1 MLLRSA
7 RSSNRH
13 LSISYAAWPIFRLL
27 PISLENRRFVRR
39 FYNFCRSFPIP
50 INFLTYYRWLQHLSG
65 YTLISCS
72 LNYRVWEKLTHQHRS
87 ERGFVVTWLQRG
99 ENGGGKKQ
107 RCIVKMKKS
116 SRWFVYERR
125 GETRG
130 KNRAAFVAS
139 ICYSRCTVF
148 RSVRP
153 LILIH
158 KHGQSYT
165 VGRSDLSR
173 DAATGWF
180 MFPSS
185 RSWSPYPS
193 RIFRSPNGS
202 RNLEKV
208 GRSWGPPREIDFN
221 GTEWFQLVLKLFYR
235 LRFKHEYVYCVTSYE
250 ASFYQCNCWCRHN
263 ASAPWAPFNV
273 SSILYEEESTVTLFY
288 NAAHHAMPFESI
300 APYQLPFKSI
310 WGVNCNTFCIS
321 TCSRL

>member
-1 MLLRSA
+1 MQQRYCSMLVHLFPERGLILISA
-7 RSSNRH
+7 IPATKIDISTGSNSCAYSVVIFNIAKSTPCVVDCSFSRRPVKPD
-13 LSISYAAWPIFRLL
+13 SIQHIARTRPASFRAIIQQTFIDIDTAYIAWPIFGLL
-27 PISLENRRFVRR
+27 PISLENRQFVRR
-39 FYNFCRSFPIP
+39 FYNFCRPFRIP

-72 LNYRVWEKLTHQHRS
+72 LNYRVWEKLTRQHRW
-87 ERGFVVTWLQRG
+87 ECGFVVTWLQRG

-165 VGRSDLSR
+165 VGR
-173 DAATGWF
+173 
-180 MFPSS
+180 
-185 RSWSPYPS
+185 WS
-193 RIFRSPNGS
+193 
-202 RNLEKV
+202 V
-208 GRSWGPPREIDFN
+208 TGRSHRLIYVPFVAIMIPVSIEDFPFSKRLEEFRES
-221 GTEWFQLVLKLFYR
+221 GTVVGTTTRDWFQR
-235 LRFKHEYVYCVTSYE
+235 NRMI
-250 ASFYQCNCWCRHN
+250 
-263 ASAPWAPFNV
+263 P
-273 SSILYEEESTVTLFY
+273 
-288 NAAHHAMPFESI
+288 
-300 APYQLPFKSI
+300 
-310 WGVNCNTFCIS
+310 
-321 TCSRL
+321 TCT